1 MALLMNSL
9 VIIKAFGIYHVCLS
23 FYSTDALN
31 HGMILQKQVMPV
43 TVKRNPFHA
52 FDDG

>member
-1 MALLMNSL
+1 MEASPCPLLSQEGDVKTVMPLIQCNRC
-9 VIIKAFGIYHVCLS
+9 IKSWYD
-23 FYSTDALN
+23 TK
-31 HGMILQKQVMPV
+31 KQVMPV